1 VRPPF
6 VEARAA
12 LVERMRV
19 PPAHDELPPY
29 LESFLAHLRLLVGV
43 PFENLVPDPR
53 LLPPESL
60 RFFYLDRSWSD
71 RLVDGALAVGK
82 VGTRE
87 QAHHQDADARL
98 RARLDGTER
107 VVRVLQR
114 GLAAFQ
120 SAVESAPLEPAGVV
134 TGLLLRSVAVRNYPH
149 MDVRAFRAPVA
160 DDAEPSA
167 LAAQALR
174 VLRLERV
181 APSVLLALFEGIPR
195 LVWLEEPLHS
205 VPLGAAPGSG
215 GYRLYGRPSV
225 AVPFRAGGRRV
236 VHMTALRSAILGADA
251 ALARDSG
258 GGAVAEA
265 LLGRAHRQ
273 RFEGRGARPRPD
285 GFRPTVAVARRVDDT
300 ELQTRVRDLLR

>member
-195 LVWLEEPLHS
+195 LVWL
-205 VPLGAAPGSG
+205 
-215 GYRLYGRPSV
+215 
-225 AVPFRAGGRRV
+225 
-236 VHMTALRSAILGADA
+236 
-251 ALARDSG
+251 
-258 GGAVAEA
+258 
-265 LLGRAHRQ
+265 
-273 RFEGRGARPRPD
+273 
-285 GFRPTVAVARRVDDT
+285 
-300 ELQTRVRDLLR
+300 